1 MGKYSL
7 LLRVR
12 NFPFSSSLTLYLS
25 TAINYLRL
33 HLLEFQDMIKVL
45 DPGHPKI
52 AELKVSHVFAV
63 SCLRGFFLR
72 CKGRRVPINL
82 FSKIQLVVYHQCCV
96 LIG

>member
-12 NFPFSSSLTLYLS
+12 NFPFSSSFTLYLS
-25 TAINYLRL
+25 TTTNYLRL

-52 AELKVSHVFAV
+52 AELKVTVTFLWLAASGNLSCADVF
-63 SCLRGFFLR
+63 
-72 CKGRRVPINL
+72 
-82 FSKIQLVVYHQCCV
+82 Q
-96 LIG
+96 

>member
-52 AELKVSHVFAV
+52 AELKVTVT
-63 SCLRGFFLR
+63 FLR
-72 CKGRRVPINL
+72 LAASGNL
-82 FSKIQLVVYHQCCV
+82 SCADVFQ
-96 LIG
+96 

>member
-12 NFPFSSSLTLYLS
+12 NFPFSSSLKHYLS
-25 TAINYLRL
+25 TAINSLRL

-52 AELKVSHVFAV
+52 AELKVTIA
-63 SCLRGFFLR
+63 FLLSLLAASGNFLALQR
-72 CKGRRVPINL
+72 QTCY
-82 FSKIQLVVYHQCCV
+82 SKLN
-96 LIG
+96 

>member
-52 AELKVSHVFAV
+52 AELKVTVTFLLTRLASSGNFSCAAKADVF
-63 SCLRGFFLR
+63 
-72 CKGRRVPINL
+72 
-82 FSKIQLVVYHQCCV
+82 Q
-96 LIG
+96 

>member
-12 NFPFSSSLTLYLS
+12 NFPLSSSLTLYLS

-52 AELKVSHVFAV
+52 AELKVTVTFLPLAASGDFSCAAKADVF
-63 SCLRGFFLR
+63 
-72 CKGRRVPINL
+72 
-82 FSKIQLVVYHQCCV
+82 Q
-96 LIG
+96 